1 MSFVQTSVQHDTVNN
16 FPSSKYLSTRC
27 LLGLFTL
34 VTKLFTSNRLR
45 SVFSLFEGGVE
56 VANAR
61 ESRVYLSNTTDY
73 TGLISS
79 RDRENGRKRQKQTR
93 SGSPL
98 NSESEKWFRGYC

>member
-1 MSFVQTSVQHDTVNN
+1 MSLRFVH
-16 FPSSKYLSTRC
+16 F
-27 LLGLFTL
+27 
-34 VTKLFTSNRLR
+34 SNQI
-45 SVFSLFEGGVE
+45 VYFKPFEKCFFFIRRRVE

-79 RDRENGRKRQKQTR
+79 RDRENGRKRQKQTG

-98 NSESEKWFRGYC
+98 NSESEKVVQRLLLKSKRILL